1 MSQLVGRQAVVI
13 GAGIGGLTAAR
24 ALADHFERVL
34 VLEGDTLPVDVEDR
48 AGIPQGRHVH
58 SLLRGGQ
65 DALEALL
72 PGFVRDLAAGGA
84 VLLRS
89 GLDIRVE
96 LQGFDPYPQRDL
108 HIDFYAMS
116 RALLELTVRRHVQAH
131 ARVEIRPRCRVQALE
146 TRDSTVTGARY
157 TDNGGRSESVSADLV
172 VDASGLG
179 KLTLD
184 TLTAMGRALP
194 ETTVIGVDLKYA
206 TALCDIPDDAPVDW
220 KAVFSAASARRPGHG
235 MLLMPLEGGRWI
247 ITAGD
252 RHDDAAPADEADFLA
267 FARELRTPTV
277 YDAIKHAKLQ
287 GGISRYGFA
296 DSTLRHYER
305 LRDFPRGLLPL
316 GDAICRF
323 NPVHGQGMSVASQE
337 ACALRRLLAERAG
350 EPDPLGALAP
360 AFFVEAAAL
369 IDAPWAMAA
378 IPDFLHP
385 KTRGQRPEHF
395 FEIIRFRLALT
406 KLGAQDPAV
415 HRLNAEV
422 QHLLRP
428 RSVYQDPELVQRVMA
443 MLAE

>member
-1 MSQLVGRQAVVI
+1 MSKLIGKHAVVV

-34 VLEGDTLPVDVEDR
+34 ILEGDTLPVDAEDR

-65 DALEALL
+65 DAFESLL
-72 PGFVRDLAAGGA
+72 PGFVRDLAARGA

-96 LQGFDPYPQRDL
+96 MQGFDPYPQRDL

-116 RALLELTVRRHVQAH
+116 RALLELTVRGHVQAH
-131 ARVEIRPRCRVQALE
+131 AGIEIRQRCRVQALE
-146 TRDSTVTGARY
+146 TRGTAVTGARY
-157 TDNGGRSESVSADLV
+157 TDADGRSETVSADLV

-184 TLTAMGRALP
+184 TLKSMGQPLP

-206 TALCDIPDDAPVDW
+206 TAVCDIPDDAPVDW

-252 RHDDAAPADEADFLA
+252 RHDDAAPADEAGFLT

-277 YDAIKHAKLQ
+277 HDAIKHAKLQ

-296 DSTLRHYER
+296 ESTLRHYER

-323 NPVHGQGMSVASQE
+323 NPVHGQGMSVAGQE

-350 EPDPLGALAP
+350 DADPLGALAP
-360 AFFVEAAAL
+360 AFFTEAAAL

-385 KTRGQRPEHF
+385 KTRGQRPENF

-422 QHLLRP
+422 QHLLKP

-443 MLAE
+443 VMAE